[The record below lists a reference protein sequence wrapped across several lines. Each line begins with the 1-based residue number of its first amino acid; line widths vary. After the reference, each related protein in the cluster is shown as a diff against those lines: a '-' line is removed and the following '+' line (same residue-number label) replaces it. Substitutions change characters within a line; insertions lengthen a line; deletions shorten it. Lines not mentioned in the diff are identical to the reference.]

1 MSVAR
6 TSERGN
12 VRKEVLG
19 SMVCAKLLKV
29 MVAVLTVLSLVT
41 LVPAQQVGRP
51 SVQGLPNGV
60 TRGGLSIA
68 LAKLERK
75 GEEVRVWIAFRK
87 VGPVSGRAHFLLN
100 IRDDRGNI
108 YPIDPILGT
117 MVVILSL
124 GEVLSFGEGVVPVDL
139 ALLPVGFTWIAS
151 AVVGMPAKAPIQSIL
166 VGGDPLGP
174 DGVSLDPQSAKWPTI
189 DLDVVRKNDLT
200 GKKFRLS
207 RDLTLW
213 FGQPL
218 WRQQGQTVQYR
229 LPIYVKNEDY
239 NAQSLSMSVFKYCLY
254 LESGEVVPLYVNP
267 SVDPGVKRRLHLSI
281 GGIDKS
287 EWEVPATTTVE
298 GRHVMN
304 PAGPF
309 TGKPV
314 AIMVE
319 IKGRSLGFLSLQDK
333 RESASTWI
341 VTEVEGSYN
350 DITYAN
356 GSFVAVGQSGRIL
369 TSADG
374 KNWVDGSA
382 GLKEALTRDVSKV
395 EDVACK
401 AVTYGNGAF
410 VVLCHYDPGFTDY
423 SLILSSPNGD
433 RWSRHWSER
442 YQLNSVAHGNG
453 MFVAV
458 GRWNRILTS
467 PDGKQWTLNEA
478 VIDEYWKRGYDDH
491 FNGVT
496 YGNGLF
502 VAVGGTGYPVVG
514 LVRTSADGKNWTRQT
529 LSDGYFTDVTYG
541 NGLFVAVGE
550 AGLIMTSTD
559 GRNWSREIS
568 GTREWLTSV
577 SYGDGLFVVV
587 GEWGVILTSSD
598 GKNWNK
604 QTSGT
609 RHDLRG
615 ITYGNGL
622 FVAVG
627 DGVILTL
634 RSGKVSDT
642 SSREPAAA
650 QKPTTTIK
658 ERLPVKVGD
667 KVVFVVPVAELPS
680 DLQERLKGK
689 AAFAVVDEQGKI
701 PKDKMVIFKALVA
714 WHVARN
720 LLDSPES
727 GWDVNNAKKWANSFE
742 DRADKLGRILV
753 QQGIADLLTEA
764 GNLGARW
771 LVIGGLAGAGV
782 PISVPRTAI
791 KAALDQFLLNPKNV
805 MRALLSADLAVAVKQ
820 MKKAAAL
827 LRSIQGYPLDSDV
840 ALRLFEVDALDAP
853 LGSEAALARL
863 KIAGEVPEQLL
874 EPFIDALKEGERLL
888 RETAEPMVAFVG
900 EWVSVT
906 DKLVGL
912 LRQVEGWN
920 AYENERRKIIDNLI
934 NLLRWYL
941 ETAENIY
948 SVAETAEVIG
958 QEPQSLT
965 LSSSAKREEGTQAFA
980 EGQEAKPLAKPLIAF
995 VRANKPLYYPDAK
1008 SDIWTVRADGTDLKQ
1023 LTTSGRCAYPSW
1035 TPDGRQIVFIAN
1047 NQVWIMNADGTGKRQ
1062 LTQLKGWKCAWP
1074 TVSPDGKKI
1083 LFTASREVSE
1093 GEEIETVRLMNIDG
1107 SGLQTLL
1114 SERTEDYTA
1123 FSAPTFSPDGS
1134 SILYVE
1140 HGSGTGEASLNLFSL
1155 RDKRKQILYG
1165 NGKQKSF
1172 YDCYN
1177 PAFSPDGKQIACVA
1191 ACWVEKDGMLNTK
1204 RSGIVVMNR
1213 DGSQPRLIFVCPV
1226 EWNLSSSRPVWSAD
1240 GQELVFATEEGLWIL
1255 DLKTRQK
1262 RMVLRMEG
1270 VMMPA
1275 WQPVHSAAESATPS
1289 VKSESQTLPQ
1299 GAFQAKLLWQRK
1311 FKDFPIWDVAI
1322 SPDGRFLAVAG
1333 GSEYLID
1340 KEGGVYLVR
1349 AADGASLK
1357 FLSLGKGNYA
1367 SWVAFSPDGKLLAV
1381 TKGHHE
1387 VSLWRVDN
1395 GSLVRKKVSQKDLE
1409 SFLSIGHSNVSPDG
1423 KLVAEVEDVVI
1434 EDAPEC
1440 GGLLK
1445 VQQKMVV
1452 RWVKDGRVAWDFATK
1467 FQCESPDTP
1476 PSSCS
1481 AAVFSPDGRLLALA
1495 GMDGIIRI
1503 WSVKDRKLVGTLKMP
1518 AVYSLAFS
1526 KDGKLLAA
1534 GALTIPGE
1542 VRLWRV
1548 KEE

>member
-75 GEEVRVWIAFRK
+75 GDEVRVWIAFRK
-87 VGPVSGRAHFLLN
+87 VGHASGGADFLLN

-108 YPIDPILGT
+108 YPPSPF
-117 MVVILSL
+117 VESLS
-124 GEVLSFGEGVVPVDL
+124 VPPPGFASPLLDL
-139 ALLPVGFTWIAS
+139 DLLPVGFTWVRS
-151 AVVGMPAKAPIQSIL
+151 ATVGMPAKAPIQSIL
-166 VGGDPLGP
+166 VYSTNLGTNLGP
-174 DGVSLDPQSAKWPTI
+174 DGVSLDPLSAKWPTI
-189 DLDVVRKNDLT
+189 DLEVVRKNDIV
-200 GKKFRLS
+200 GKKFKLS
-207 RDLTLW
+207 RDITVW
-213 FGQPL
+213 FGQPAQQEEGRGFR
-218 WRQQGQTVQYR
+218 WRIPVFIQ
-229 LPIYVKNEDY
+229 NEDY
-239 NAQSLSMSVFKYCLY
+239 NPRRVPMDYINYFLY
-254 LESGEVVPLYVNP
+254 FPSGEIIPTPLGVEWI
-267 SVDPGVKRRLHLSI
+267 SQVDIGSGIPAMTTIEVK
-281 GGIDKS
+281 
-287 EWEVPATTTVE
+287 
-298 GRHVMN
+298 HVTSFIT
-304 PAGPF
+304 PF
-309 TGKPV
+309 TDEPV
-314 AIMVE
+314 AIMVDMGTYNPRE
-319 IKGRSLGFLSLQDK
+319 GRRVFGFLPLEGLRRGAAGTTAP
-333 RESASTWI
+333 RE
-341 VTEVEGSYN
+341 
-350 DITYAN
+350 
-356 GSFVAVGQSGRIL
+356 Q
-369 TSADG
+369 
-374 KNWVDGSA
+374 GSA
-382 GLKEALTRDVSKV
+382 AAWTLHEFESRAPTSLHDI
-395 EDVACK
+395 
-401 AVTYGNGAF
+401 TYGNGLF
-410 VVLCHYDPGFTDY
+410 VAVSSMGVGFISTDGKKWRQVEFDKRVESITY
-423 SLILSSPNGD
+423 GK
-433 RWSRHWSER
+433 
-442 YQLNSVAHGNG
+442 G

-458 GRWNRILTS
+458 GEAILTS
-467 PDGKQWTLNEA
+467 TNGHTWTTVEQTSR
-478 VIDEYWKRGYDDH
+478 WKWQLDVGYL
-491 FNGVT
+491 NGVT

-502 VAVGGTGYPVVG
+502 VGVG
-514 LVRTSADGKNWTRQT
+514 S
-529 LSDGYFTDVTYG
+529 
-541 NGLFVAVGE
+541 
-550 AGLIMTSTD
+550 
-559 GRNWSREIS
+559 S
-568 GTREWLTSV
+568 GTIV
-577 SYGDGLFVVV
+577 
-587 GEWGVILTSSD
+587 TSSD
-598 GKNWNK
+598 GKNWTKFKTKADLYDVTYGNGFFVAVGNSAIV
-604 QTSGT
+604 TSVNGKDWT
-609 RHDLRG
+609 YQPLEKVGRIRG
-615 ITYGNGL
+615 VAYGNGL

-627 DGVILTL
+627 DAGMILTSSDGKNWTQTKQVL
-634 RSGKVSDT
+634 GVLGGPLNDVPQLNDVAYANGLFVAVGNYGTILTSMDGWNWRKQVSGTSGDLKGVTYGNGLFVVVGWSTSLNPLIMT
-642 SSREPAAA
+642 SSVEKTPATGVREPASGQEAG
-650 QKPTTTIK
+650 TMR

-689 AAFAVVDEQGKI
+689 AAIAVVDEQGKI
-701 PKDKMVIFKALVA
+701 PKDKVVIFKALVA

-720 LLDSPES
+720 LLDSPEP

-742 DRADKLGRILV
+742 DQADKLERILV

-771 LVIGGLAGAGV
+771 LVIGGLAGAGL
-782 PISVPRTAI
+782 PISVPRAAI
-791 KAALDQFLLNPKNV
+791 KAAVDQFLLNPKNAV
-805 MRALLSADLAVAVKQ
+805 RALLSADLAVAEKQ
-820 MKKAAAL
+820 MRKAAAL

-853 LGSEAALARL
+853 LGSEAVLARL
-863 KIAGEVPEQLL
+863 RIAGSVPDQLV
-874 EPFIDALKEGERLL
+874 EPVKAALGEFLSLL
-888 RETAEPMVAFVG
+888 REASDPKVSFGGEYATVALKFFR
-900 EWVSVT
+900 
-906 DKLVGL
+906 LV
-912 LRQVEGWN
+912 RQVEGWD
-920 AYENERRKIIDNLI
+920 AYEHERQRIVNSWSELVRGYVEMTK
-934 NLLRWYL
+934 
-941 ETAENIY
+941 AIY

-1275 WQPVHSAAESATPS
+1275 WQSVHSAAESTTPS

-1311 FKDFPIWDVAI
+1311 FKDFPIWHIAI

-1340 KEGGVYLVR
+1340 KEGGVHLVR
-1349 AADGASLK
+1349 ATDGALLK
-1357 FLSLGKGNYA
+1357 FFSLGKGNYA

-1387 VSLWRVDN
+1387 VSLWRVDS

-1409 SFLSIGHSNVSPDG
+1409 SFLSIGRSNVSPDG

-1440 GGLLK
+1440 GGLSK

-1476 PSSCS
+1476 TSSCS

-1495 GMDGIIRI
+1495 GRDGIIRI
-1503 WSVKDRKLVGTLKMP
+1503 WSVKDRQLVGTLKMP

-1534 GALTIPGE
+1534 GALTNPGE

-1548 KEE
+1548 KEK

>member
-1 MSVAR
+1 
-6 TSERGN
+6 
-12 VRKEVLG
+12 
-19 SMVCAKLLKV
+19 
-29 MVAVLTVLSLVT
+29 
-41 LVPAQQVGRP
+41 
-51 SVQGLPNGV
+51 
-60 TRGGLSIA
+60 
-68 LAKLERK
+68 
-75 GEEVRVWIAFRK
+75 
-87 VGPVSGRAHFLLN
+87 
-100 IRDDRGNI
+100 
-108 YPIDPILGT
+108 
-117 MVVILSL
+117 
-124 GEVLSFGEGVVPVDL
+124 
-139 ALLPVGFTWIAS
+139 
-151 AVVGMPAKAPIQSIL
+151 
-166 VGGDPLGP
+166 
-174 DGVSLDPQSAKWPTI
+174 
-189 DLDVVRKNDLT
+189 
-200 GKKFRLS
+200 
-207 RDLTLW
+207 
-213 FGQPL
+213 
-218 WRQQGQTVQYR
+218 
-229 LPIYVKNEDY
+229 
-239 NAQSLSMSVFKYCLY
+239 
-254 LESGEVVPLYVNP
+254 
-267 SVDPGVKRRLHLSI
+267 
-281 GGIDKS
+281 
-287 EWEVPATTTVE
+287 
-298 GRHVMN
+298 
-304 PAGPF
+304 
-309 TGKPV
+309 
-314 AIMVE
+314 
-319 IKGRSLGFLSLQDK
+319 
-333 RESASTWI
+333 
-341 VTEVEGSYN
+341 
-350 DITYAN
+350 
-356 GSFVAVGQSGRIL
+356 L
-369 TSADG
+369 TSRLG
-374 KNWVDGSA
+374 K
-382 GLKEALTRDVSKV
+382 
-395 EDVACK
+395 
-401 AVTYGNGAF
+401 
-410 VVLCHYDPGFTDY
+410 
-423 SLILSSPNGD
+423 I
-433 RWSRHWSER
+433 
-442 YQLNSVAHGNG
+442 
-453 MFVAV
+453 
-458 GRWNRILTS
+458 
-467 PDGKQWTLNEA
+467 
-478 VIDEYWKRGYDDH
+478 
-491 FNGVT
+491 
-496 YGNGLF
+496 
-502 VAVGGTGYPVVG
+502 
-514 LVRTSADGKNWTRQT
+514 
-529 LSDGYFTDVTYG
+529 
-541 NGLFVAVGE
+541 
-550 AGLIMTSTD
+550 
-559 GRNWSREIS
+559 
-568 GTREWLTSV
+568 
-577 SYGDGLFVVV
+577 
-587 GEWGVILTSSD
+587 
-598 GKNWNK
+598 
-604 QTSGT
+604 
-609 RHDLRG
+609 
-615 ITYGNGL
+615 
-622 FVAVG
+622 
-627 DGVILTL
+627 
-634 RSGKVSDT
+634 SDT

-667 KVVFVVPVAELPS
+667 KVVFVVPVTELPS

-689 AAFAVVDEQGKI
+689 AAIAVVDEQGKI
-701 PKDKMVIFKALVA
+701 PKDKVVIFKALVA

-720 LLDSPES
+720 LLDSPEP

-742 DRADKLGRILV
+742 DQADKLERILV

-771 LVIGGLAGAGV
+771 LVIGGLAGAGL
-782 PISVPRTAI
+782 PISVPRAAI
-791 KAALDQFLLNPKNV
+791 KAAVDQFLLNPKNAV
-805 MRALLSADLAVAVKQ
+805 RALLSADLAVAEKQ
-820 MKKAAAL
+820 MRKAAAL

-853 LGSEAALARL
+853 LGSEAVLARL
-863 KIAGEVPEQLL
+863 RIAGSVPDQLV
-874 EPFIDALKEGERLL
+874 EPVKAALGEFLSLL
-888 RETAEPMVAFVG
+888 REASDPKVSFGGEYATVALKFFR
-900 EWVSVT
+900 
-906 DKLVGL
+906 LV
-912 LRQVEGWN
+912 RQVEGWD
-920 AYENERRKIIDNLI
+920 AYEHERQRIVNSWSELVRGYVEMTK
-934 NLLRWYL
+934 
-941 ETAENIY
+941 AIY

-1008 SDIWTVRADGTDLKQ
+1008 SDIWTVRADGTNLKQ

-1311 FKDFPIWDVAI
+1311 FKDFPIWHIAI

-1340 KEGGVYLVR
+1340 KEGGVHLVR
-1349 AADGASLK
+1349 ATDGALLK
-1357 FLSLGKGNYA
+1357 FFSLGKGNYA

-1387 VSLWRVDN
+1387 VSLWRVDS

-1409 SFLSIGHSNVSPDG
+1409 SFLSIGRSNVSPDG

-1440 GGLLK
+1440 GGLSK

-1476 PSSCS
+1476 TSSCS

-1495 GMDGIIRI
+1495 GRDGIIRI
-1503 WSVKDRKLVGTLKMP
+1503 WSVKDRQLVGTLKMP

-1534 GALTIPGE
+1534 GALTNPGE

-1548 KEE
+1548 KEK

>member
-1 MSVAR
+1 
-6 TSERGN
+6 
-12 VRKEVLG
+12 
-19 SMVCAKLLKV
+19 
-29 MVAVLTVLSLVT
+29 
-41 LVPAQQVGRP
+41 
-51 SVQGLPNGV
+51 VQGLPNGA
-60 TRGGLSIA
+60 TRDGISVA

-75 GEEVRVWIAFRK
+75 GEEVEVWIAFRK
-87 VGPVSGRAHFLLN
+87 VGSPALGCKITHYFTLQ
-100 IRDDRGNI
+100 IRDDRGNF
-108 YPIDPILGT
+108 YEGYFSPEEMSPISGKWIDT
-117 MVVILSL
+117 
-124 GEVLSFGEGVVPVDL
+124 D
-139 ALLPVGFTWIAS
+139 LLPLGFTWVAK
-151 AVVGMPAKAPIQSIL
+151 ATVAMPAKAPIQSVIVVL
-166 VGGDPLGP
+166 WRDFGYNVPPPGESNRVDISLAPQPVGWLR
-174 DGVSLDPQSAKWPTI
+174 I
-189 DLDVVRKNDLT
+189 DLEPVRKNDIT
-200 GKKFRLS
+200 RRKIRLS
-207 RDLTLW
+207 RDITIW
-213 FGQPL
+213 FGQPIL
-218 WRQQGQTVQYR
+218 EEAEKVLEEKTRRIRWRIPVF
-229 LPIYVKNEDY
+229 VHNEDY
-239 NAQSLSMSVFKYCLY
+239 NPRSVPLEYFRYFLY
-254 LESGEVVPLYVNP
+254 LASGEIMPLRIDP
-267 SVDPGVKRRLHLSI
+267 SVSDRVENLTVVGN
-281 GGIDKS
+281 
-287 EWEVPATTTVE
+287 EWEIPATTTVE
-298 GRHVMN
+298 GKHVTSFMD
-304 PAGPF
+304 PP
-309 TGKPV
+309 TDEPV
-314 AIMVE
+314 AIVVQMKASIFE
-319 IKGRSLGFLSLQDK
+319 RLKFKGMLGFLPLQPG
-333 RESASTWI
+333 RRAEVGGGASGKQGAGTAWTVHKTKMNYRSVI
-341 VTEVEGSYN
+341 
-350 DITYAN
+350 YAN
-356 GSFVAVGQSGRIL
+356 GLFVAGGSELTILTSPDGEEWTMHNPKMESGIGGDIVGITYGSGLFVAV
-369 TSADG
+369 
-374 KNWVDGSA
+374 
-382 GLKEALTRDVSKV
+382 
-395 EDVACK
+395 
-401 AVTYGNGAF
+401 
-410 VVLCHYDPGFTDY
+410 H
-423 SLILSSPNGD
+423 
-433 RWSRHWSER
+433 
-442 YQLNSVAHGNG
+442 
-453 MFVAV
+453 
-458 GRWNRILTS
+458 NRGGILTS
-467 PDGKQWTLNEA
+467 PDGKEWSEQRIEGELGLGPSGITYGDGRFVVVGALNEIEISSDGKKWKKPKEKPLDSFKWWRGVAYANGLFIA
-478 VIDEYWKRGYDDH
+478 VGADGAIASSADGEEWREQDSGIKNHITDVC
-491 FNGVT
+491 F
-496 YGNGLF
+496 GNGLF
-502 VAVGGTGYPVVG
+502 VAVGSKGTI
-514 LVRTSADGKNWTRQT
+514 LTSPDGKKWTKENSGVAND
-529 LSDGYFTDVTYG
+529 LEAIAYG
-541 NGLFVAVGE
+541 NGLFVTVGSE
-550 AGLIMTSTD
+550 GTILTSPD
-559 GRNWSREIS
+559 GRNWTKENS
-568 GTREWLTSV
+568 GTTKHL
-577 SYGDGLFVVV
+577 
-587 GEWGVILTSSD
+587 
-598 GKNWNK
+598 
-604 QTSGT
+604 
-609 RHDLRG
+609 HD
-615 ITYGNGL
+615 IAYGNGV

-627 DGVILTL
+627 DGVILTSRL
-634 RSGKVSDT
+634 GKISDT

-667 KVVFVVPVAELPS
+667 KVVFVVPVTELPS

-689 AAFAVVDEQGKI
+689 AAIAVVDEQGKI
-701 PKDKMVIFKALVA
+701 PKDKVVIFKALVA

-720 LLDSPES
+720 LLDSPEP

-1275 WQPVHSAAESATPS
+1275 WQSVHSAAESTTPS

-1311 FKDFPIWDVAI
+1311 FKDFPIWDIAI

-1340 KEGGVYLVR
+1340 KEGGVHLVR
-1349 AADGASLK
+1349 VTDGALLK
-1357 FLSLGKGNYA
+1357 FFSLGKGNYA

-1387 VSLWRVDN
+1387 VSLWRVDS

-1409 SFLSIGHSNVSPDG
+1409 SFLSIGRSNVSPDG

-1440 GGLLK
+1440 GGLSK

-1476 PSSCS
+1476 TSSCS

-1495 GMDGIIRI
+1495 GRDGIIRI
-1503 WSVKDRKLVGTLKMP
+1503 WSVKDRQLVGTLKMP

-1534 GALTIPGE
+1534 GALTNPGE

-1548 KEE
+1548 KEK